1 MFANLILKRPILS
14 IVMSLFILSMGL
26 YSIGLLPVMQYPLTK
41 NAVVTVTTSYSG
53 ATSATI
59 AGFITTPLEQAMAH
73 ASGIDYLSSTS
84 TTGSSQITAN
94 LLMNYDPYRALAEIT
109 NMVHSVAGTLPASAQ
124 QPQVSLSV
132 GDQVSPMYIGFYSD
146 TWALN
151 NMTDYLARIVQP
163 QIQAVKGVQ
172 SAELL
177 GGKVYAMR
185 IWLDPEKLAGYK
197 VSAVDVKEALRNNN
211 VLSALGDTKGKILV
225 ETLSADTGLNTVAQ
239 FKNMVIHSKDGTMLR
254 LQDVAK
260 VELGVEDYDSIVKLD
275 GHEAVFIGI
284 SLTPSADLLTVMD
297 SIKQVLPNIQARLPS
312 GLKGEIA
319 YDASLYVHA
328 SIQSVLYALVEALLI
343 VACIIFVF
351 LGSLRST
358 IIPLVAV
365 PLSLVGAFF
374 FMLLSG
380 YSINLLTLLALV
392 IAVGLVV
399 DDAIIIVENIERYV
413 HAGQSIF
420 QASLL
425 GVKELTS
432 PIIAI
437 TVVLIAVYIPI
448 GFTKGLTSA
457 LFTEFAY
464 TLAGTVTIS
473 ALIALTLSPLMCLSV
488 LKTSHGKKEKKPA
501 YTIYINEM
509 HAKLRQHYEHML
521 QHSLNNIPVVVVFA
535 VIIISSNLFLFKS
548 SPTSLAPQED
558 QGIIVVD
565 IQTPTNSSLGVA
577 EHYVNQAYSIVKKF
591 PEIEHIFEIG
601 QPGGALLGVVLKPW
615 SQRKLTSNQLQ
626 PIIQADLNSITGAQV
641 GVFQPPSLPGG
652 GGGAPIQLIITTTD
666 DFNKLNIVAKDFIK
680 KFQATGL
687 FTYLN
692 SDLQI
697 DKLQTKVQFNRE
709 RAALLGF
716 TMDSLSNILS
726 AELSGAFVNY
736 FDYAG
741 QPYKVI
747 PKIIP
752 TKNVSS
758 EQLLDYYITTP
769 SGLSIL
775 LSTIATLKKEVIPE
789 ALSHF
794 QQSNAVT
801 ISAVTIPSISMGKA
815 INVLTHISKQLPL
828 GYTTHYG
835 AQSRQ
840 FLHEKS
846 SLLVTFF
853 FALLI
858 IYLSLAILFNSFRDP
873 WVVLISVP
881 MSICGAMIF
890 VNMNVGGLT
899 LNIYSE
905 IGLVTLMGLISKHGI
920 LIIQFANTLQREGRS
935 MRQAIEMSA
944 AIRLR
949 PILMTTASIVLGVFP
964 LIFASGAGAA
974 SRFDIGIVIATG
986 MSVGTLF
993 NLFVVPSMYLLIA
1006 KDLHQDIPHLKK
1018 DS

>member
-26 YSIGLLPVMQYPLTK
+26 YSMSLLPVMQYPLTK
-41 NAVVTVTTSYSG
+41 NAVVTVATNYTG
-53 ATSATI
+53 ATPSTM
-59 AGFITTPLEQAMAH
+59 AGFITTPLEQAVAQ
-73 ASGIDYLSSTS
+73 ASGIDYLTSSS

-109 NMVHSVAGTLPASAQ
+109 NMVRSVAGTLPASAQ

-151 NMTDYLARIVQP
+151 NMTDYLTRIVQP
-163 QIQAVKGVQ
+163 QLQAVKGVQ
-172 SAELL
+172 SAQII

-185 IWLDPEKLAGYK
+185 IWLEPEKLAGYK
-197 VSAVDVKEALRNNN
+197 ISAVAVRDAIRNNN
-211 VLSALGDTKGKILV
+211 VLSALGETEGKILV

-239 FKNMVIHSKDGTMLR
+239 FKNMVIQSKDGTTIR
-254 LQDVAK
+254 LADVAK
-260 VELGVEDYDSIVKLD
+260 VELGVEDYQSMVKLD

-284 SLTPSADLLTVMD
+284 SLTPSADLLTVTNG
-297 SIKQVLPNIQARLPS
+297 IKQVLPTIQARLPP

-328 SIQSVLYALVEALLI
+328 SIQSVLYALMEALLI
-343 VACIIFVF
+343 VACIIFIF

-365 PLSLVGAFF
+365 PLSIIGAFF
-374 FMLLSG
+374 FMFLAG

-399 DDAIIIVENIERYV
+399 DDAIVVVENIERYV
-413 HAGQSIF
+413 NAGQGIF

-425 GVKELTS
+425 GVRELTS

-437 TVVLIAVYIPI
+437 TVVLIAVYLPI
-448 GFTKGLTSA
+448 GFTKGLTNA

-488 LKTSHGKKEKKPA
+488 LKTSQGKKETRESYA
-501 YTIYINEM
+501 TYINNLY
-509 HAKLRQHYEHML
+509 AKLRQGYERML
-521 QHSLNNIPVVVVFA
+521 QHALNNIPVIVVFA
-535 VIIISSNLFLFKS
+535 VIIVSSNYFLFKT
-548 SPTSLAPQED
+548 SPASLAPQED
-558 QGIIVVD
+558 EGIIIVQ
-565 IQTPTNSSLGVA
+565 IQTPTNSSLSVA
-577 EHYVNQAYSIVKKF
+577 ENYVNQAYNIVKKF
-591 PEIEHIFEIG
+591 PAVKHIFEIG
-601 QPGGALLGVVLKPW
+601 QPGGAMLGLVLKPW
-615 SQRKLTSNQLQ
+615 DQRTLTTNQLQ
-626 PIIQADLNSITGAQV
+626 PVIQADLSSITGAQV

-652 GGGAPIQLIITTTD
+652 GGGAPIQLIITSTD
-666 DFNKLNIVAKDFIK
+666 DFNKLNVVANEFIK
-680 KFQATGL
+680 KFRATGL

-697 DKLQTKVQFNRE
+697 DKLQTNVKFNRE
-709 RAALLGF
+709 RASQLGF
-716 TMDSLSNILS
+716 TMESLSNQLS

-747 PKIIP
+747 PKII
-752 TKNVSS
+752 NSQNLNS
-758 EQLLDYYITTP
+758 EQILDHYITTP
-769 SGLSIL
+769 NGITIP

-789 ALSHF
+789 SLNHF
-794 QQSNAVT
+794 QQSNSVT
-801 ISAVTIPSISMGKA
+801 ISAVTIPSISMGNA
-815 INVLTHISKQLPL
+815 LDVLTQIAKQLPL

-840 FLHEKS
+840 FLNEKS
-846 SLLVTFF
+846 SLLITFF

-858 IYLSLAILFNSFRDP
+858 IYFALAILFNSFRDP

-890 VNMNVGGLT
+890 VNMNIGGLT

-920 LIIQFANTLQREGRS
+920 LIIQFANKLQLEGKS
-935 MRQAIEMSA
+935 KRQAIEMSA

-949 PILMTTASIVLGVFP
+949 PILMTTVAIVLGVVP
-964 LIFASGAGAA
+964 LIVATGAGSA
-974 SRFDIGIVIATG
+974 SRFDIGTVIASG
-986 MSVGTLF
+986 MTVGTVF

-1006 KDLHQDIPHLKK
+1006 KDVHKEIPAA
-1018 DS
+1018 